1 MHRVLEEAINSTE
14 YYNDTD
20 ADDAYGYSDGYD
32 EGYDKKSKEPV
43 YLDYSVLSIGIL
55 TLGLVLFVEI
65 TRHWI
70 DHHAHGKPF
79 FNAVLLMLYSE
90 LATLGIVEFAVF
102 LLIKYYDDLDKDKK
116 EVFGDVHF
124 ALFYTAVFNAI
135 QSTLTALFTRSASNR
150 LWVRTEQLELDHY
163 VEMREEYDRVQS
175 VISSHECRN
184 RLEKWL
190 RNVLLFVR
198 RPGLRG
204 KFNSLR
210 IQVRFHELRL
220 QFLEAHNLPL
230 NLKVSEY
237 LKRSELGVLISL
249 VHISGTAWL
258 FLTGG
263 LALLYFILGMIGY
276 KTADVDVL
284 GSCMTGVFFG
294 MLFLFI
300 IVSVAL
306 QFKMERIFQR
316 IM

>member
-1 MHRVLEEAINSTE
+1 M
-14 YYNDTD
+14 
-20 ADDAYGYSDGYD
+20 
-32 EGYDKKSKEPV
+32 
-43 YLDYSVLSIGIL
+43 
-55 TLGLVLFVEI
+55 
-65 TRHWI
+65 
-70 DHHAHGKPF
+70 
-79 FNAVLLMLYSE
+79 
-90 LATLGIVEFAVF
+90 
-102 LLIKYYDDLDKDKK
+102 
-116 EVFGDVHF
+116 
-124 ALFYTAVFNAI
+124 
-135 QSTLTALFTRSASNR
+135 
-150 LWVRTEQLELDHY
+150 
-163 VEMREEYDRVQS
+163 DRV
-175 VISSHECRN
+175 IDAHECRN
-184 RLEKWL
+184 KLEKWL
-190 RNVLLFVR
+190 RNILLFVR

-210 IQVRFHELRL
+210 VQVRFHELRL
-220 QFLEAHNLPL
+220 QFLETHNLPL

-263 LALLYFILGMIGY
+263 MALLYFILGMVGY

-284 GSCMTGVFFG
+284 GACMTGVFFG